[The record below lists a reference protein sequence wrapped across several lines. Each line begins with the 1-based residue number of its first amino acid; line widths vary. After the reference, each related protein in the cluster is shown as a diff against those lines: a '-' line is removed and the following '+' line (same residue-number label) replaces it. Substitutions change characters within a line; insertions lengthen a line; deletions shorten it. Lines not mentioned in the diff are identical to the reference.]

1 MDYCEGE
8 TRWQTTRRLV
18 CNCPS
23 NAPPSP
29 GLIAG
34 FSLHHHPPRTCVTSF
49 TCLPTSTL
57 CPLQSSST
65 QPGSPSQGISWRNN
79 TPWPPISPIR
89 QGQSCHVAFGEHL
102 RVLSSLPSHR
112 KRGTR
117 ADLLSR
123 RLTVIQIPVSLLET
137 WHRAFGL
144 SLRGCPAPRL
154 LSCLHQRSK
163 GGLTKCLM

>member
-1 MDYCEGE
+1 MANI
-8 TRWQTTRRLV
+8 TRRLV
-18 CNCPS
+18 CNSHS
-23 NAPPSP
+23 NVPPSP
-29 GLIAG
+29 GVIAG
-34 FSLHHHPPRTCVTSF
+34 CSLHHHPPRACITSF
-49 TCLPTSTL
+49 TCLPNL
-57 CPLQSSST
+57 HPLPSPVFLHT
-65 QPGSPSQGISWRNN
+65 ARFPSQGISRLN
-79 TPWPPISPIR
+79 TTRWPPISPIR
-89 QGQSCHVAFGEHL
+89 QAQSCHVAFREHL

-123 RLTVIQIPVSLLET
+123 KLTVIQIPVSLLET

-154 LSCLHQRSK
+154 LSCLHQRRK